1 MQEIRHRM
9 SQEGEWARPRVLT
22 CTIVVLTLTAALGV
36 AGFLAAGSIANSA
49 TRTNATVVLRKTKLG
64 PILVNA
70 RAHTI
75 YLFAKDQKG
84 KSACSASC
92 ARFWPPLLTKAKP
105 TAGAGV
111 NAALLGTTK
120 RSSGELQ
127 VTYNK
132 HPLYTF
138 LLDKRAG
145 QTNGEA
151 NLAFGA
157 KWYAVSAKGAAVI
170 KAPPTLT
177 STTTTTAT
185 TTSTTPCAYPPCP

>member
-1 MQEIRHRM
+1 MMQEIRHRVN
-9 SQEGEWARPRVLT
+9 QEGQRVRPGVLT
-22 CTIVVLTLTAALGV
+22 CTIVVLSLTAALGV
-36 AGFLAAGSIANSA
+36 AGFLATGSNARSA
-49 TRTNATVVLRKTKLG
+49 TRTNATVALRMTKLG
-64 PILVNA
+64 PILVNS
-70 RAHTI
+70 REHTI

-92 ARFWPPLLTKAKP
+92 AKFWPPLLTKANP
-105 TAGAGV
+105 TAATGV
-111 NAALLGTTK
+111 KAALLGTTR
-120 RSSGELQ
+120 RSGGELQ
-127 VTYNK
+127 VTYNR

-157 KWYAVSAKGAAVI
+157 KWYAVSANGRAVI
-170 KAPPTLT
+170 KAPPAP
-177 STTTTTAT
+177 TTTSAT

>member
-9 SQEGEWARPRVLT
+9 NQEGQRVRPGVLT
-22 CTIVVLTLTAALGV
+22 WTIVVLSLTAAVGV
-36 AGFLAAGSIANSA
+36 AGFLATGSNARGA
-49 TRTNATVVLRKTKLG
+49 TRTNATVAIRKTKLG
-64 PILVNA
+64 PILVNS

-92 ARFWPPLLTKAKP
+92 AKFWPPLLTKAKP
-105 TAGAGV
+105 TAGTGV
-111 NAALLGTTK
+111 KAALLGTTR
-120 RSSGELQ
+120 RSGGELQ

-157 KWYAVSAKGAAVI
+157 KWYAVSANGTAVI
-170 KAPPTLT
+170 KALPTP
-177 STTTTTAT
+177 TTTTTAT

>member
-1 MQEIRHRM
+1 MQEIRHRPN
-9 SQEGEWARPRVLT
+9 QEGQRVRPGVLT
-22 CTIVVLTLTAALGV
+22 CTIVVLSLTAAVGV
-36 AGFLAAGSIANSA
+36 AGFLATGSKARGA
-49 TRTNATVVLRKTKLG
+49 TRTNATVALRKTKLG
-64 PILVNA
+64 QILVNS

-84 KSACSASC
+84 KSACSATC
-92 ARFWPPLLTKAKP
+92 AKFWPPLLTKAKP
-105 TAGAGV
+105 TAGTGV
-111 NAALLGTTK
+111 KAALLGTTR
-120 RSSGELQ
+120 RSGGELQ

-138 LLDKRAG
+138 LLDKQAG

-157 KWYAVSAKGAAVI
+157 KWYAMSANGRAVI
-170 KAPPTLT
+170 KAPPAP
-177 STTTTTAT
+177 TTTTAT